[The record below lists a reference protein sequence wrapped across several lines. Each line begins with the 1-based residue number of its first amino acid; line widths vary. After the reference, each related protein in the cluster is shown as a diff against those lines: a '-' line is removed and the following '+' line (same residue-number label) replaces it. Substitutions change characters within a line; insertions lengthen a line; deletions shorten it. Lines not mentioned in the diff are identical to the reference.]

1 MHLFFRLLLEA
12 GCDINKSNVRDQ
24 QPLFIA
30 ASENDTEVLK
40 LLLQKN
46 ANPNIECRQTKNLP
60 TKNDE
65 WKTSPLHVSIGYGNM
80 AAVAALVEAR
90 ADLNYQSDKGKTPLM
105 RALDLN
111 RTEIVEH
118 ILKVGPVEGLD
129 VSKEDSTGNTA
140 LFSVCNCTHA
150 GYFAQKLINFGCA
163 VNHFNRKQETPLC
176 VAVGLRCVDVT
187 TVLLENGAITEVYHD
202 GCTPLQYTAYEDA
215 SHIAALLVYHGAELN
230 STSDTLPPKSA
241 LEIAFENGS
250 SRVAQILMM
259 CGCDFTKLRDHIIS
273 KKNKNWFN
281 VFARH
286 PQKLSVFA
294 RHPQKLSVLCR
305 NAIRHRIKI
314 GGMRPSEIHKLPVPS
329 KIISFLMLDDILS
342 DFLCEDEQET
352 ANSFASLSTEESES
366 ASSHSSFENSSD
378 SDSS

>member
-1 MHLFFRLLLEA
+1 
-12 GCDINKSNVRDQ
+12 
-24 QPLFIA
+24 
-30 ASENDTEVLK
+30 
-40 LLLQKN
+40 
-46 ANPNIECRQTKNLP
+46 
-60 TKNDE
+60 
-65 WKTSPLHVSIGYGNM
+65 M

-105 RALDLN
+105 QALDLN

-215 SHIAALLVYHGAELN
+215 SHMAALLVYHGAELN

-273 KKNKNWFN
+273 KKKKSWFN
-281 VFARH
+281 VFARD
-286 PQKLSVFA
+286 
-294 RHPQKLSVLCR
+294 PQKLSVLCR